1 MISRFLGKGRLILRQ
16 TSSTLQK
23 HLSGGAPVTLSGL
36 LSLQPTGDAPSPWL
50 ALGTF
55 IGLPIALWTYKVK
68 IHLLPAQSH
77 TSYDESDL

>member
-16 TSSTLQK
+16 TSGALQK
-23 HLSGGAPVTLSGL
+23 HLSGGTSLTLSGL
-36 LSLQPTGDAPSPWL
+36 LSLQPTSDAPSPWL